1 MKKKLLTILVCA
13 AVMLTTACDKSG
25 ITSTPSD
32 SSSTSTKSSS
42 ESSKSESSSS
52 ESSTAESESSSTESE
67 SSTTENESS
76 TTTESE
82 SSAPEN
88 GATETDGFVHGNV
101 AQSSYSSEFLGIK
114 ADFADGWVC
123 AADDM
128 LAENNGV
135 SDMSAENVNSALDT
149 KAILYE
155 LIATTEGISNVNIV
169 IENLNITNGGK
180 ALSGEEYIELAF
192 DNVTASFKNLGIEEV
207 DAEKSKINFLG
218 SEMACM
224 KTKLA
229 SQGQE
234 MVQVMIPI
242 NKGAYMGIVTFSGET
257 EDDITSAMTMFKSI

>member
-32 SSSTSTKSSS
+32 GSSTSTKSSS

-67 SSTTENESS
+67 SS
-76 TTTESE
+76 
-82 SSAPEN
+82 APEN
-88 GATETDGFVHGNV
+88 GATDGFVHGNV

-128 LAENNGV
+128 LAENNGI

-192 DNVTASFKNLGIEEV
+192 DNVTASFKSLGIEEV

-229 SQGQE
+229 NQGQE

-242 NKGAYMGIVTFSGET
+242 NKGTYMGIVTFSGET
-257 EDDITSAMTMFKSI
+257 EDDITSAMGMFKSI